1 MSAPPQPPPP
11 DRYGPSEGPDAA
23 DSPTARGGGADDAP
37 GAPDGRESGWA
48 PPPRPLDIR
57 TLIALA
63 ALHHIAYAA
72 VRVLLTLG
80 ALHVNATP
88 LQVGLVVSL
97 FALLPMFGSIPGGR
111 WVDRIG
117 PRLPMQLG
125 IATVLS
131 GLLVS
136 VVWLSVESLMVTS
149 VLVGIGYLPFHLAIQ
164 KMVSLIG
171 TAETRR
177 HNLSLMAIGYSV
189 ATFLGPIVA
198 GFLIDGVGYRVPFA
212 VLAVLPL
219 GVLLWVRRLGDRLP
233 GEGMAAPVAAQS
245 LRIRDLLATG
255 ELRRVY
261 LVVALLSAA
270 WDIHQFAVP
279 LYGARLGLSAS
290 AIGLILGAYA
300 LATLVVRML
309 LPLFLTDISEWRA
322 LLAAMLVATAVYAA
336 YPFFSSL
343 EALLALSFVLGLG
356 LGVSQP
362 MSMSAI
368 ARVAPADRLG
378 EATGL
383 RMMLVYGTQT
393 ALPTMFGA
401 LGGLI
406 GIGGLFWGM
415 AALLG
420 GGLAGVLRGHRR
432 RER

>member
-1 MSAPPQPPPP
+1 MSAPPDAPGP
-11 DRYGPSEGPDAA
+11 DRAGQPERA
-23 DSPTARGGGADDAP
+23 DGRDPATARSGGTDDAP
-37 GAPDGRESGWA
+37 GSPDGLETGWA
-48 PPPRPLDIR
+48 PTPQPLDIR

-63 ALHHIAYAA
+63 SLHHIAYAA

-80 ALHVNATP
+80 ALHVHATP

-125 IATVLS
+125 IATVLG

-136 VVWLSVESLMVTS
+136 VVWLSIESLMVTS
-149 VLVGIGYLPFHLAIQ
+149 VLVGVGYLPFHLAIQ

-171 TAETRR
+171 TTETRR

-198 GFLIDGVGYRVPFA
+198 GFLIDAVGYRVPFA
-212 VLAVLPL
+212 LLAVLPL
-219 GVLLWVRRLGDRLP
+219 GVLLWVRRLGERLP

-322 LLAAMLVATAVYAA
+322 LLAAMLISGVVYAA

-343 EALLALSFVLGLG
+343 ESLLALSFVLGLG

-415 AALLG
+415 AVLLG